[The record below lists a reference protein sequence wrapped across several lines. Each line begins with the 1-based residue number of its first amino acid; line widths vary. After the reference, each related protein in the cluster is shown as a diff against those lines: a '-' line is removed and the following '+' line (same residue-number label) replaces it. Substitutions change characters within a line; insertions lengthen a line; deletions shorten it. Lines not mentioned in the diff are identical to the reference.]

1 VVFTTAGFVETLRQ
15 PLLEGCSFHASDHAG
30 GEGVTIINRSMAER
44 YWPEG
49 RALGGTVIMSRAPV
63 RVVGIVENVTWFGL
77 SDEVTNDM
85 YLPLAQ
91 SPRVAGSSL
100 TLGVRTAGDTDAS
113 LVAVREIVR
122 AIEPE
127 LSLRYQRSMETMVAD
142 VFMPQRLG
150 AALLSV
156 FGLLALVL
164 SAVGIAGV
172 VAYAIS
178 RQARDIGVRVA
189 LGATKV
195 SVLTGISRGMV
206 LPVLLG
212 LGVGVLT
219 ARSLSRLVEGF
230 MFGVTATDPLT
241 YGLISLSVLAV
252 AVAATLLPA
261 RCATRVNPVEVVR
274 AD

>member
-1 VVFTTAGFVETLRQ
+1 
-15 PLLEGCSFHASDHAG
+15 
-30 GEGVTIINRSMAER
+30 MAER

-49 RALGGTVIMSRAPV
+49 RALGGTVIMSRARV

-100 TLGVRTAGDTDAS
+100 TLGVRTVGDTDAS
-113 LVAVREIVR
+113 LVTVREIVR

-150 AALLSV
+150 AALLTV

-164 SAVGIAGV
+164 SAVGI
-172 VAYAIS
+172 AYAIS